1 MEDIDRGIKWGETQ
15 TTKQSPG
22 MLLSSLLVVVDW
34 DGNQGDLSHT
44 SILYYWEIPN
54 QKLKAFPPLTKIK

>member
-1 MEDIDRGIKWGETQ
+1 MGGDSKPQ
-15 TTKQSPG
+15 NPG

-54 QKLKAFPPLTKIK
+54 QKLKTFPPLTKIK